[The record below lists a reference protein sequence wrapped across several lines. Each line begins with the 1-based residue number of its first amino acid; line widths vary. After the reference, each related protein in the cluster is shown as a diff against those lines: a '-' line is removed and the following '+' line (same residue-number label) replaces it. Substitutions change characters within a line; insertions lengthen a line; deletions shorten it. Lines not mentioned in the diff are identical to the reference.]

1 MIDRLFVANR
11 GEIACR
17 IARTCRRLG
26 IAVVCVFTDSDANG
40 LWVREADQA
49 FRVSSY
55 LNVEELVAR
64 ARQARAEAVHP
75 GFGFLAENVEFARA
89 VLEAGLIWVGPS
101 PESMQ
106 KLASKADAKE
116 LARSAHIPV
125 LSNYNLDDAEFP
137 LLVKAVA
144 GGGGKGMRRVDRRED
159 LIAATQSAAS
169 EAQRSFGDDRFI
181 LEPLL
186 QQARHLEVQ
195 ILGDQHGNVM
205 ALGERDCSLQRRHQ
219 KVMEECPAPGLSE
232 SVRTELHEAA
242 VRLARAAGYSNAG
255 TVEFLYS
262 AEKFYFL
269 EMNTRLQVEH
279 PVTELVYG
287 LDLVEWQLRVA
298 QGERLDLQV
307 QPRGHAVEVRLYAED
322 PGQDHRPCAGPV
334 LQWTPPPYI
343 RVETALQTEDEIA
356 PHYDPMVAKLIAYGS
371 TRTEALRKL
380 RRALEQTVLFGVDC
394 NRDFL
399 KHWLER
405 AQRENLHIDTLDQH
419 PWVAQ
424 TDEWAPWAAAA
435 AQWLSWPDQH
445 WRNLPGPPPRWT
457 LNGQQIS
464 WQYDPCGWLADGELW
479 LERAGERRNFRVL
492 WTDEEV
498 WVASAQQI
506 SRLSLPVP
514 TRGQQA
520 AGGDQVNAPL
530 TGSIVEVAVQAGQSV
545 SAGDLLLRLE
555 AMKMDHRLLS
565 PRDGTVAEVLC
576 AVGEVVQA
584 KSILVKLQ

>member
-1 MIDRLFVANR
+1 LIDRLFVANR

-26 IAVVCVFTDSDANG
+26 VAVVCVFTEVDQNG

-55 LNVEELVAR
+55 LHIEELVAR
-64 ARQARAEAVHP
+64 ARQAGADAVHP

-89 VLEAGLIWVGPS
+89 VLQAGLIWVGPS
-101 PESMQ
+101 PESME

-116 LARSAHIPV
+116 LARAANIPV
-125 LSNYNLDDAEFP
+125 LTNYSLDQAEFP

-144 GGGGKGMRRVDRRED
+144 GGGGKGMRRVDRPED
-159 LIAATQSAAS
+159 LPAATQSAAS
-169 EAQRSFGDDRFI
+169 EALRSFGDDRFI

-186 QQARHLEVQ
+186 LQARHLEVQ
-195 ILGDQHGNVM
+195 ILGDQHGNVL

-219 KVMEECPAPGLSE
+219 KVMEECPAPDLPE
-232 SVRTELHEAA
+232 AVRAELHQAA
-242 VRLARAAGYSNAG
+242 VRLARAAGYCNAG

-279 PVTELVYG
+279 PVTEMVYG
-287 LDLVEWQLRVA
+287 LDLVEWQLKLA
-298 QGERLDLQV
+298 QGERLELALQP
-307 QPRGHAVEVRLYAED
+307 QGNAVEVRLYAED
-322 PGQDHRPCAGPV
+322 PVHDHRPCAGPV
-334 LQWTPPPYI
+334 LQWIPPEHI
-343 RVETALQTEDEIA
+343 RVETALQAQDEIT
-356 PHYDPMVAKLIAYGS
+356 PHYDPMLAKLIAYGS
-371 TRTEALRKL
+371 TRAEALRKL
-380 RRALEQTVLFGVDC
+380 SRALEQTVLFGVAC

-399 KHWLER
+399 KHWLAR
-405 AQRENLHIDTLDQH
+405 AQGQSLYIDTLDQH
-419 PWVAQ
+419 PWPAE

-457 LNGQQIS
+457 FNDQQIS
-464 WQYDPCGWLADGELW
+464 WLNDPCGWLPEGGLW
-479 LERAGERRNFRVL
+479 LERGGERRNFRVL
-492 WTDEEV
+492 WTEEEV
-498 WVASAQQI
+498 WVASARQI
-506 SRLSLPVP
+506 SRLSLPSAI
-514 TRGQQA
+514 RGQQA
-520 AGGDQVNAPL
+520 ATGDQVSAPL
-530 TGSIVEVAVQAGQSV
+530 TGSIVEVAVRAGQSV

-565 PRDGTVAEVLC
+565 PRDGTVSEVLC
-576 AVGEVVQA
+576 GLGEVVQA
-584 KSILVKLQ
+584 KSILVRLQ